1 MKRIYAS
8 LLVVQRAKWMVM
20 GLVLVV
26 MCFPHQ
32 DARAGQAPVN
42 LGSAGSFAVL
52 AFNTITNTSGG
63 TINGD
68 VGVSPGTAFD
78 AGVPPVIVNGEIHLG
93 DPVAAQAQADL
104 TTAYNNAAGLPG
116 AISATAD
123 IGGQTLAPGLYQA
136 PVSFAITGNLTL
148 DAQGDRNAVWIFRM
162 ASTLTATSN
171 AQVILVN
178 GAQARNVFWQVGSSA
193 TLGTNSVVKGNIL
206 AAASITLQT
215 GARLDG
221 RALARNGAVTL
232 DVNTLTRQPWRKFPW
247 PMFVPAITGM
257 KI

>member
-1 MKRIYAS
+1 MKKIYT
-8 LLVVQRAKWMVM
+8 LLLGVRRAKWMFM
-20 GLVLVV
+20 SLVLAV

-32 DARAGQAPVN
+32 DASAGQAPVN

-68 VGVSPGTAFD
+68 VGVSPGTAFN
-78 AGVPPVIVNGEIHLG
+78 AGIPPVKVNGEIHLG

-148 DAQGDRNAVWIFRM
+148 DAQGDRDAVWIFRM
-162 ASTLTATSN
+162 ESTLTAAN
-171 AQVILVN
+171 KAQVILVN

-193 TLGTNSVVKGNIL
+193 TLRTNSIVKGNIM

-221 RALARNGAVTL
+221 RALARDGAVTL
-232 DVNTLTRQPWRKFPW
+232 DVNTITRQPWRKFPW
-247 PMFVPAITGM
+247 PMFVPAITGK

>member
-1 MKRIYAS
+1 MKTVYTLH
-8 LLVVQRAKWMVM
+8 LLQRAKWMFM
-20 GLVLVV
+20 SLVLVV
-26 MCFPHQ
+26 MCFPYQ

-42 LGSAGSFAVL
+42 LGSAASFAVL

-78 AGVPPVIVNGEIHLG
+78 AGDPPVIVNGEIHLG
-93 DPVAAQAQADL
+93 DPVALQARADL

-116 AISATAD
+116 AIAATAD
-123 IGGQTLAPGLYQA
+123 IGGQTLPPGLYQA
-136 PVSFAITGNLTL
+136 PVSLAITGNLTI
-148 DAQGDRNAVWIFRM
+148 DAQGDQNAVWIFRM
-162 ASTLTATSN
+162 ASTLTAANN
-171 AQVILVN
+171 ARVILVN

-193 TLGTNSVVKGNIL
+193 TLGTNAVVKGSIL

-221 RALARNGAVTL
+221 RALARDGAVTL
-232 DVNTLTRQPWRKFPW
+232 DANTITRQPWGEFPW
-247 PMFVPAITGM
+247 PMFVPAITGK